1 MTTYTAQHL
10 YELLPAIYR
19 IRDAEQG
26 EPLKQLVGVLAREI
40 GLVEDDIAQLY
51 ANWFIETCAEWVVP
65 YIGDLLGVRGLH
77 PISST
82 EFTQRA
88 FVANTL
94 SYRRRKGTATVLEQL
109 ARDTTLWEAR
119 AVEFFELLST
129 TQYINHLRPQ
139 NVRTPDLRQTNTLEL
154 LNTPFDTIAHT
165 AEVRRIANGR
175 GRYNMPNV
183 GLYLWRLQAYPLLRS
198 TPRAITTPA
207 DQRYTFSSL
216 GYDAPLFNQPQTEAT
231 ITHLAEEINV
241 PGELRRRALHDD
253 LAIYRQALLSGG
265 RTPFTQYFGPRQ
277 PVLEVYF
284 DDQRLLPENF
294 VICNLSGWGAP
305 GWEPPTSETFNLPT
319 NPVTTF
325 ETKVAIDPA
334 LGRLAVLKNVTNPPT
349 ELEVSYAYGF
359 SGDLGGGP
367 YDRRLLR
374 QPGDPSPSAYE
385 NSVAQPQPNPTVALL
400 RVPGDFNT
408 LGAALAAWDSTTPLT
423 MIQMEDD
430 HAYTEDLTV
439 TMAAGDL
446 VIQARNGQRPTLIGN
461 LTIQGTQQGRLAL
474 NGLLVAGKITVAAD
488 ESLRQLDLLH
498 CTLVPGLTVQASG
511 APSAPTTPSLLINAT
526 NIALH
531 VNLVRSIT
539 GPLRLPATSNGLT
552 IQDSLI
558 ESPVRDRPAVIT
570 PALVS
575 GSLSS
580 FPILTSNPALIN
592 VTIGED
598 GPYPAIFANPSQ
610 PTTLAQARNAL
621 QDALQKAHTSPAF
634 SQARVVNAA
643 NRLIVIPGVAEPIS
657 LENAPGDQTADLL
670 RLSADTGQL
679 TIALVSGPLTPFPNL
694 TGATPAISVQI
705 GDLTR
710 VATLA
715 AVPTSL
721 AQARDRLQE
730 AIRAADPDPAFANA
744 LVSLVDDQLIVL
756 PGIAQTRLRIDLAPT
771 DLTTATELAL
781 ASDEWAIAGDET
793 GLQPGPPTT
802 LARVTVLGPVHVKE
816 LTLASAVIFANP
828 VITERRQAGCV
839 RFSYVPENSRTPRRY
854 RCQPDLAISAALDA
868 AQAKGS
874 LSAIQADAIRQQ
886 ILGKISPSFT
896 STRYGS
902 AAYGQLSLTCP
913 LEITTG
919 AEDGSEIGT
928 FSFLKQPQRA
938 ANLRASLDEYLRF
951 GLEAGIFYVT

>member
-19 IRDAEQG
+19 LRDAEQG
-26 EPLKQLVGVLAREI
+26 GALKQLVSVLAREI

-51 ANWFIETCAEWVVP
+51 TNWFIETCDEWVVP

-77 PISST
+77 PISTT

-109 ARDTTLWEAR
+109 ARDTTLWDAR
-119 AVEFFELLST
+119 AVEFFDLLST

-139 NVRTPDLRQTNTLEL
+139 NVRTPDLRQMNQLEL

-165 AEVRRIANGR
+165 AEVRHIANQR
-175 GRYNMPNV
+175 GRYNIPNV
-183 GLYLWRLQAYPLLRS
+183 GLFLWRLQAYPLLRS
-198 TPRAITTPA
+198 TPHALITPA
-207 DQRYTFSSL
+207 DARYTFSSL
-216 GYDAPLFNQPQTEAT
+216 GHDAPLFNQPQTEAT

-241 PGELRRRALHDD
+241 PGELRRRALYDD
-253 LAIYRQALLSGG
+253 LAAYRQALLTGK
-265 RTPFTQYFGPRQ
+265 RAPFTQYFGAKQ
-277 PVLEVYF
+277 PVLEIYF
-284 DDQRLLPENF
+284 DGQRLLPETF
-294 VICNLSGWGAP
+294 VICNLSGWDAP
-305 GWEPPTSETFNLPT
+305 GWEPPTSETFNVPT
-319 NPVTTF
+319 NPMTTF

-334 LGRLAVLKNVTNPPT
+334 LGRLSILKNVTNPPAD
-349 ELEVSYAYGF
+349 LAVSYAYGF

-374 QPGDPSPSAYE
+374 QPGEPVGSAYE
-385 NSVAQPQPNPTVALL
+385 NSVAQPQPNATVALL
-400 RVPGDFNT
+400 RVPGDFTT
-408 LGAALAAWDSTTPLT
+408 LNAALAAWDSTASLT
-423 MIQMEDD
+423 VIQIEDD
-430 HAYTEDLTV
+430 HTYAEDLSIG
-439 TMAAGDL
+439 MGASDL
-446 VIQARNGQRPTLIGN
+446 VIQARNGQRPTWIGN
-461 LTIQGTQQGRLAL
+461 LTIQGNQQGRLAL
-474 NGLLVAGKITVAAD
+474 NGLLIAGNLTVAAD

-498 CTLVPGLTVQASG
+498 CTLVPGLHLQADG
-511 APSAPTTPSLLINAT
+511 TPSAPTTPSLLVNAT

-539 GPLRLPATSNGLT
+539 GPLRLPTTSNGLT
-552 IQDSLI
+552 IQESLI
-558 ESPVRDRPAVIT
+558 EAPVRDRPAIIT

-575 GSLSS
+575 GNLST
-580 FPILTSNPALIN
+580 FPTLTSAPAMVK

-598 GPYPAIFANPSQ
+598 GPYPAILAHPSQ
-610 PTTLAQARNAL
+610 PTTLAQARDAL
-621 QDALQKAHTSPAF
+621 QNALQKAHPSPAF
-634 SQARVVNAA
+634 TQARVVNAA
-643 NRLIVIPGVAEPIS
+643 NRLIVLPGVAEPIS
-657 LENAPGDQTADLL
+657 LENTLGDQTADLL
-670 RLSADTGQL
+670 RLSSSTSQPA
-679 TIALVSGPLTPFPNL
+679 IALVSGELMPFPTL
-694 TGATPAISVQI
+694 TAATPAVTVQI

-710 VATLA
+710 LATFT

-744 LVSLVDDQLIVL
+744 LVSLVDNQLVVL
-756 PGIAQTRLRIDLAPT
+756 PGVAQTRLRIDGAPS
-771 DLTTATELAL
+771 DSTTATELAL
-781 ASDEWAIAGDET
+781 ESDEWAIAGDET

-802 LARVTVLGPVHVKE
+802 LIRATVLGPVHVKE
-816 LTLASAVIFANP
+816 LTLASEVIFVNP

-854 RCQPDLAISAALDA
+854 RCQPDLAVSRALDA
-868 AQAKGS
+868 ARAQGA
-874 LSAIQADAIRQQ
+874 LTAIQADAIHQQ
-886 ILGKISPSFT
+886 VLGKIRPSFT

-913 LEITTG
+913 VEITNG
-919 AEDGSEIGT
+919 AEDSSEMGA

-938 ANLRASLDEYLRF
+938 ANLRASLEEYLRF